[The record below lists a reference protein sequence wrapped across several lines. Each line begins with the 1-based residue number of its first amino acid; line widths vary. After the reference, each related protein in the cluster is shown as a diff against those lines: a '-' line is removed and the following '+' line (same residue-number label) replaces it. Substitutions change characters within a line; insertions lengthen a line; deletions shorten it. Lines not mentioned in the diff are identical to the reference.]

1 MLKLAFFL
9 PICLVMT
16 LVYAATRRD
25 RPVEIIAEALKL
37 TLALTVAAALGSA
50 IFYLISGG

>member
-1 MLKLAFFL
+1 MLKLVFFL
-9 PICLVMT
+9 PICFVMT

-25 RPVEIIAEALKL
+25 RPVAIIAEAVKL
-37 TLALTVAAALGSA
+37 TLALTAAAVLGSL